1 MGNQAVAT
9 VNNPYGLAGMWNSG
23 DIVARGTII
32 LLLIMSL
39 MSWYII
45 LTKLW
50 DQRRLKQSAR
60 AAEKQFWSAPSVK
73 EGVDRLKK
81 GDNFRAVAEDGLRA
95 VSHHEGR
102 LTDRID
108 MHEWVT
114 MSLQRSVDQVNS
126 NMQKGLGF
134 LATVGSSAPFVG
146 LFGTVWGVMT
156 TLITIGLSGQPSI
169 DKVAGPIGGA
179 LIMTALGLF
188 VAVPAVWG
196 YNWLL
201 GRNKILQDALRNFA
215 GDLHAYL
222 VSGARVSAGTAAEM
236 GGARPAAAPAA
247 AVRK

>member
-1 MGNQAVAT
+1 MGNQSVT
-9 VNNPYGLAGMWNSG
+9 SVNNPYGLAGMWNSG
-23 DIVARGTII
+23 DIVARGVII

-73 EGVDRLKK
+73 DGVDRLRK

-201 GRNKILQDALRNFA
+201 GRNKVLQDALRNFA

-222 VSGARVSAGTAAEM
+222 VSGARVSAATPEV

>member
-1 MGNQAVAT
+1 MGNSALT
-9 VNNPYGLAGMWNSG
+9 SVNNPYGLAGMWNTG
-23 DIVARGTII
+23 DIVTRAVII
-32 LLLIMSL
+32 LLLILSL
-39 MSWYII
+39 VSWYTI
-45 LTKLW
+45 LIKLW

-73 EGVDRLKK
+73 DGVERLKK
-81 GDNFRAVAEDGLRA
+81 GDNFRAIAEDGLRA

-108 MHEWVT
+108 MHEWIT

-126 NMQKGLGF
+126 DMSKGMGA
-134 LATVGSSAPFVG
+134 LATIGSTAPFVG
-146 LFGTVWGVMT
+146 LFGTVWGVMNA
-156 TLITIGLSGQPSI
+156 LIAIGLAGQASI
-169 DKVAGPIGGA
+169 DKVAGPVGGA

-188 VAVPAVWG
+188 AAVPAVWG

-201 GRNKILQDALRNFA
+201 GRYKIVLVAVRFFA
-215 GDLHAYL
+215 GDLDAYL
-222 VSGARVSAGTAAEM
+222 VSGARVSAPEV

>member
-1 MGNQAVAT
+1 MGNQSVT
-9 VNNPYGLAGMWNSG
+9 SVNNPYGLAGMWNSG

>member
-1 MGNQAVAT
+1 
-9 VNNPYGLAGMWNSG
+9 
-23 DIVARGTII
+23 
-32 LLLIMSL
+32 
-39 MSWYII
+39 
-45 LTKLW
+45 
-50 DQRRLKQSAR
+50 
-60 AAEKQFWSAPSVK
+60 
-73 EGVDRLKK
+73 
-81 GDNFRAVAEDGLRA
+81 
-95 VSHHEGR
+95 
-102 LTDRID
+102 
-108 MHEWVT
+108 

>member
-1 MGNQAVAT
+1 MGNNAIAS
-9 VNNPYGLAGMWNSG
+9 VNNPYGLSGIWNSG
-23 DIVARGTII
+23 DIVARGVVL

-60 AAEKQFWSAPSVK
+60 AAEKQFWSAPSIK
-73 EGVDRLKK
+73 DGVERLKK
-81 GDNFRAVAEDGLRA
+81 GDNFRAIAEDGLRA

-102 LTDRID
+102 LTDRVD

-126 NMQKGLGF
+126 QMQKGLGF

-146 LFGTVWGVMT
+146 LFGTVWGVMNA
-156 TLITIGLSGQPSI
+156 LIAIGLAGQASI
-169 DKVAGPIGGA
+169 DKVAGPVGGA

-201 GRNKILQDALRNFA
+201 GRNKVLQDALRNFA

-222 VSGARVSAGTAAEM
+222 VSGARVSTGAEV